1 MTDGSRAVRA
11 FGRLLHDRRLGNLA
25 GFLACAGLMAYALF
39 AEYVLGFEPCPLCI
53 FQRVGIIA
61 LGTTFLIA
69 ALHNPASVRGAR
81 VYGVLLLLVSAFP
94 GYVAGRHVYIQNLPF
109 GSVPACG
116 ASLDYMMDV
125 FPFMTVLRKVLFGA
139 GECQKIDWSLLGLSM
154 PAWVLISV
162 IALVCWAAL
171 VNLRASQHASQ

>member
-1 MTDGSRAVRA
+1 MTDGSRGGRV

-25 GFLACAGLMAYALF
+25 GFLACAALMAYALF
-39 AEYVLGFEPCPLCI
+39 AEHVLGFEPCPLCI
-53 FQRVGIIA
+53 FQRVGVIA
-61 LGTTFLIA
+61 LGVMFLIA
-69 ALHNPASVRGAR
+69 ALHNPSSVRGAR
-81 VYGVLLLLVSAFP
+81 VYGVLLLVVSAFP
-94 GYVAGRHVYIQNLPF
+94 GYVAGRHVYIQSLPF

-139 GECQKIDWSLLGLSM
+139 GECQVIDWSFLGLSM

-162 IALVCWAAL
+162 IALACWAAL
-171 VNLRASQHASQ
+171 VNLRASQ